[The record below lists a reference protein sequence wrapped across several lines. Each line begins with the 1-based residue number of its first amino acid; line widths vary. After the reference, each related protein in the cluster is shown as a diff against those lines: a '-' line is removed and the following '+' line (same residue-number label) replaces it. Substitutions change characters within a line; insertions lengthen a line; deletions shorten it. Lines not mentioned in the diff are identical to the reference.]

1 MTKNQGSIYW
11 WRISGCPLPPVRALE
26 VMIVC
31 EEPIAHNQEQEDLLQ
46 EQRYTVE
53 KTTFIVEPRFK
64 TEGRRS
70 IASVLFQL
78 MQNEIDI

>member
-1 MTKNQGSIYW
+1 M
-11 WRISGCPLPPVRALE
+11 
-26 VMIVC
+26 C